1 MSFNEST
8 VENAALTWFGELGY
22 TIGHG
27 PHLTPKNAL
36 GDGRCRAGQDRR
48 HLTDLHS
55 LPELHSVLGLTFV

>member
-8 VENAALTWFGELGY
+8 VEKAALSWFGELGY

-36 GDGRCRAGQDRR
+36 RKVSQVAKPFIC
-48 HLTDLHS
+48 S
-55 LPELHSVLGLTFV
+55 IN